1 MGLRPGVAKR
11 HASGR
16 LQTERRVL
24 HASRECDASEEK
36 RTHARSERRPKQK
49 RESPG
54 FFLPNGAICN
64 KKRGGKWPSSPGRRN
79 VPRTKRRG
87 STRALRA
94 REYGL
99 SRSRA
104 CRGVR
109 LSQVSLARSSAHRAA
124 LFPTGLNLS
133 NTSCSAGGAPR
144 PAARRPHA
152 SPIPREQPHRARRAL
167 ANQHGAPL
175 ASDGKVRAARG
186 RGSWAAGPSPSVPC
200 RHAPPTRP
208 PLLAGAAGA
217 VVQT

>member
-1 MGLRPGVAKR
+1 MRRQQGEAHACEEREAAKAKR
-11 HASGR
+11 G
-16 LQTERRVL
+16 
-24 HASRECDASEEK
+24 K
-36 RTHARSERRPKQK
+36 GG
-49 RESPG
+49 PG
-54 FFLPNGAICN
+54 FSCLMGRYV
-64 KKRGGKWPSSPGRRN
+64 KKKGGEWTSFYILEETCRAQSGVGPHEAWGHEIMLCGCPC
-79 VPRTKRRG
+79 RTWH
-87 STRALRA
+87 
-94 REYGL
+94 
-99 SRSRA
+99 
-104 CRGVR
+104 VR
-109 LSQVSLARSSAHRAA
+109 LAAARLRTA
-124 LFPTGLNLS
+124 LLCSRLVS

-152 SPIPREQPHRARRAL
+152 SRIPREQPHRARRAL